1 MSFSMGN
8 AIRMIKAKIANL
20 VELNKSDF
28 ESKVALCEAIELF
41 LQERIIYAERT
52 IIRNQARSIEDGE
65 TILTY
70 GNPRLVQKSLR
81 QAWADG
87 RKFEVAI
94 VDDPHDRA
102 GQELAKVLRNDG
114 IRVYYYPNLSGIS
127 QNVQGV
133 TKVLLGAE
141 AMFAN
146 GSVYAQAGTA
156 DIALAATDAQCIVN
170 VLLETVNCERERVSV
185 DSLTYNEIDPERC
198 TADSFRLLFDTTR
211 DKYISSVITE
221 VDDTNASGK
230 SSSILA
236 ALKVLDERTG

>member
-8 AIRMIKAKIANL
+8 AIRMIKAKIAYL

-28 ESKVALCEAIELF
+28 ESKAALCEAIELF
-41 LQERIIYAERT
+41 LQERIIYAERS
-52 IIRNQARSIEDGE
+52 IVRNQARSIADGE

-81 QAWADG
+81 QAWAEG
-87 RKFEVAI
+87 RRFEVAI
-94 VDDPHDRA
+94 VDDPHDRS

-114 IRVYYYPNLSGIS
+114 IRVYYFPNLSGIS
-127 QNVQGV
+127 QHVQDV
-133 TKVLLGAE
+133 TRVLLGAE

-146 GSVYAQAGTA
+146 GSVYAPAGTA
-156 DIALAATDAQCIVN
+156 DIALAATDAERLVT

-221 VDDTNASGK
+221 VDDTNASSK
-230 SSSILA
+230 SSSILS
-236 ALKVLDERTG
+236 ALKLLDERTG